1 MGSFVDGPVRVS
13 VPATSANLGPGFDS
27 LGLALDLRDE
37 LTGEV
42 ADSGLDIEVRGVCA
56 DEVPRDGSHL
66 VVRAMRAAFDA
77 MAVRPAGLRLSCDN
91 ANIEVPQIDPSGN
104 DLATIVDQER
114 GVQSNMGL
122 ERIVRTYERVQI
134 GSLQTVPDGG
144 RPPRFV
150 GARPDHHAGIVET

>member
-66 VVRAMRAAFDA
+66 VVRDRKS
-77 MAVRPAGLRLSCDN
+77 V
-91 ANIEVPQIDPSGN
+91 V
-104 DLATIVDQER
+104 
-114 GVQSNMGL
+114 
-122 ERIVRTYERVQI
+122 
-134 GSLQTVPDGG
+134 
-144 RPPRFV
+144 
-150 GARPDHHAGIVET
+150 